1 MSHLAC
7 AACQHD
13 VFKMFKTK
21 LDVVN
26 VVRAVLCFVMRATL
40 SSNPKELL
48 RNCNSVKYIRDRLK
62 NNPKS
67 VE

>member
-7 AACQHD
+7 AAYQHD
-13 VFKMFKTK
+13 VFKMLKTK

-40 SSNPKELL
+40 SS
-48 RNCNSVKYIRDRLK
+48 
-62 NNPKS
+62 
-67 VE
+67 